1 MRAVGAGEEVAVR
14 LGLGVES
21 SYSTNKKQIQK
32 ILLNRAD
39 EREIKVTNSQHNKV
53 QMIKEG
59 SDRRQEKHALVGS
72 WAGDR
77 SNAFSVQARRKQRA

>member
-39 EREIKVTNSQHNKV
+39 EREIKVTNSQHSKV
-53 QMIKEG
+53 QMI
-59 SDRRQEKHALVGS
+59 
-72 WAGDR
+72 
-77 SNAFSVQARRKQRA
+77 